1 MARTRRS
8 AALDSRNKRNGL
20 ERATYH
26 TAVLEDGCY
35 LLYRRPRAGGA
46 GTFFA
51 RYKASGTEDF
61 PQEKIGQADDLAEAD
76 GVQILSYQ
84 QAKEKALGLFRKAKK
99 LTRLAEE
106 GEPLP
111 VGGWTVRDVVLHY
124 IEDAR
129 RTRKDP
135 ATAENDLRA
144 AEANIL
150 PELGPIQITKL
161 TAAKIRQWRDALSQR
176 GRRKTGWRRAPGD
189 PVEFHPLDMDDK
201 DVLKRRKSSVNRDLS
216 LLKSALNFALRA
228 GRIDAEHIPWVLV
241 EPFRGVKGRRL
252 RFLTPEE
259 QRKLV
264 MGCSLEF
271 RPIVQGAL
279 YTGARYGELAK
290 ARVEHLDL
298 EVGALWVDGK
308 GRDSRARW
316 IFLTEEGEAFFR
328 QLVAGRGKKETLFPH
343 PNVDRKSTTMDRVE
357 VEGRSRRCSRQEAEV
372 LRLLSE
378 REAVPVSYEVITSTL
393 WPEAPNGLKRTTN
406 VLDQLRK
413 KLPMVRIVRGDASAI
428 LTCPVAI
435 IVETIPGREVVTD
448 RWLKNDTKGPMAA
461 AYLKAGIE
469 KVTFHELRHTYAST
483 LINQG
488 VPLKAIAE
496 QLGHVDTRMV
506 EEHYGH
512 LAQTTKRDMIRSQ
525 GLKLGLGQWDHTGNP
540 LVGQS
545 PGS

>member
-51 RYKASGTEDF
+51 RFKASGIEDF
-61 PQEKIGQADDLAEAD
+61 PQEKLGQADDLAEAD
-76 GVQILSYQ
+76 GAQILSYQ
-84 QAKEKALGLFRKAKK
+84 QAKEKALALFRKVQK
-99 LTRLAEE
+99 RSRMVEE
-106 GEPLP
+106 GEHLP
-111 VGGWTVRDVVLHY
+111 EGNWTVRDVVLSY

-135 ATAENDLRA
+135 ATAENDLKA

-150 PELGPIQITKL
+150 PELGEIQVAKL
-161 TAAKIRQWRDALSQR
+161 TAAKIRQWRDALSMR
-176 GRRKTGWRRAPGD
+176 GRRKTGWRRAEGD
-189 PVEFHPLDMDDK
+189 PIEFHPLDLEDK

-308 GRDSRARW
+308 GRDSRPRW

-328 QLVAGRGKKETLFPH
+328 MLVAGRGKKETLFPH
-343 PNVDRKSTTMDRVE
+343 VNVARKSTTVDRVE

-372 LRLLSE
+372 LRLLSD
-378 REAVPVSYEVITSTL
+378 RASAPVAYDVITAAL
-393 WPEAPNGLKRTTN
+393 WPEAPNGMKRTKN

-413 KLPMVRIVRGDASAI
+413 KLPMVRIVRGDACAI

-435 IVETIPGREVVTD
+435 TLETIPGREVVSD

-488 VPLKAIAE
+488 VPLKVIAE

-512 LAQTTKRDMIRSQ
+512 LAQTTKRDMIRNQ
-525 GLKLGLGQWDHTGNP
+525 GLKLGLGQGDQAGNR
-540 LVGQS
+540 LVGQA
-545 PGS
+545 P

>member
-46 GTFFA
+46 GSFFA
-51 RYKASGTEDF
+51 RFKASGIEAS
-61 PQEKIGQADDLAEAD
+61 PQEKMGQADDLAEAD

-84 QAKEKALGLFRKAKK
+84 QAKEKALALFKK
-99 LTRLAEE
+99 VKKRTRLAEE
-106 GEPLP
+106 GETLP
-111 VGGWTVRDVVLHY
+111 EGDWTVRDVVLHY

-135 ATAENDLRA
+135 ETAENDLKA

-150 PELGPIQITKL
+150 PELGPIPIAKL
-161 TAAKIRQWRDALSQR
+161 TIARIRQWRDALSQR

-189 PVEFHPLDMDDK
+189 PIEFHPLDMDDK
-201 DVLKRRKSSVNRDLS
+201 DVLKRRKSSANRDLS
-216 LLKSALNFALRA
+216 LLKSALNFAVRA
-228 GRIDAEHIPWVLV
+228 GRIDADHLPWVLV

-328 QLVAGRGKKETLFPH
+328 ALVAGRGKKETLFPH
-343 PNVDRKSTTMDRVE
+343 PNVARKSTTTDRIE
-357 VEGRSRRCSRQEAEV
+357 IEGRSRRCSRQEAEV

-378 REAVPVSYEVITSTL
+378 RSAAPVPYDVITSAL
-393 WPEAPNGLKRTTN
+393 WPEAQNGLKRTTN

-413 KLPMVRIVRGDASAI
+413 KLPMVRIVRGDACAI
-428 LTCPVAI
+428 LTCPVDI
-435 IVETIPGREVVTD
+435 IVETTPGREVVTD
-448 RWLKNDTKGPMAA
+448 RWLKNDAKGPITA
-461 AYLKAGIE
+461 AYVKAGIE

-488 VPLKAIAE
+488 VPLKVIAE

-512 LAQTTKRDMIRSQ
+512 LAQTTKRDMIRNQ
-525 GLKLGLGQWDHTGNP
+525 GLRLGLGQGLDAPKTKGKVP
-540 LVGQS
+540 
-545 PGS
+545 

>member
-1 MARTRRS
+1 MEA
-8 AALDSRNKRNGL
+8 
-20 ERATYH
+20 
-26 TAVLEDGCY
+26 
-35 LLYRRPRAGGA
+35 
-46 GTFFA
+46 
-51 RYKASGTEDF
+51 F
-61 PQEKIGQADDLAEAD
+61 PQEKMGQADDLAEAD
-76 GVQILSYQ
+76 GGQILSYQ
-84 QAKEKALGLFRKAKK
+84 QAKEKALALFRKAQKRS
-99 LTRLAEE
+99 RLVEE

-111 VGGWTVRDVVLHY
+111 EGNWTVRDVVLCY

-135 ATAENDLRA
+135 ATAENDLKA

-150 PELGPIQITKL
+150 PELGAIQVAKL
-161 TAAKIRQWRDALSQR
+161 TAAKMRQWRDALSMR

-189 PVEFHPLDMDDK
+189 PIEFHTLDMEDK

-308 GRDSRARW
+308 GRDSRPRW

-328 QLVAGRGKKETLFPH
+328 MLVAGRGKKETLFPH
-343 PNVDRKSTTMDRVE
+343 VNVARKSTTVDRVE

-372 LRLLSE
+372 LRLLSD
-378 REAVPVSYEVITSTL
+378 RASGPVAYEVITAAL
-393 WPEAPNGLKRTTN
+393 WPEIPNGMKRTKN

-413 KLPMVRIVRGDASAI
+413 KLPMVRIVRGDACAI

-435 IVETIPGREVVTD
+435 TLETIPGQEVVTD
-448 RWLKNDTKGPMAA
+448 RWLKNDTKGPMTA

-488 VPLKAIAE
+488 VPLKVIAE

-512 LAQTTKRDMIRSQ
+512 LAQTTKRDMIRNQ
-525 GLKLGLGQWDHTGNP
+525 GLKLGLGQGDQAGNP
-540 LVGQS
+540 LVGQA
-545 PGS
+545 P

>member
-51 RYKASGTEDF
+51 RFKANGMEAF
-61 PQEKIGQADDLAEAD
+61 PQEKMGQADDLAEAD
-76 GVQILSYQ
+76 GGQILSYQ
-84 QAKEKALGLFRKAKK
+84 QAKEKALALFRKAQKRS
-99 LTRLAEE
+99 RLVEE

-111 VGGWTVRDVVLHY
+111 EGNWTVRDVVLCY

-135 ATAENDLRA
+135 ATAENDLKA

-150 PELGPIQITKL
+150 PELGAIQVAKL
-161 TAAKIRQWRDALSQR
+161 TAAKIRQWRDALSMR
-176 GRRKTGWRRAPGD
+176 GRRKTGWRRGPED
-189 PVEFHPLDMDDK
+189 PIEFHTLDLEDK

-216 LLKSALNFALRA
+216 LLKSALNFAVRA

-308 GRDSRARW
+308 GRDSRPRW

-328 QLVAGRGKKETLFPH
+328 MLVAGRGKEETLFPH
-343 PNVDRKSTTMDRVE
+343 VNVPRKSTTVDRVE

-372 LRLLSE
+372 LRLLSDS
-378 REAVPVSYEVITSTL
+378 ASAPVAYEVITTAL
-393 WPEAPNGLKRTTN
+393 WPEIPNGMKRTKN

-413 KLPMVRIVRGDASAI
+413 KLPMVRIVRGDACAI

-435 IVETIPGREVVTD
+435 TLETIPGREVVTD
-448 RWLKNDTKGPMAA
+448 RWLKNDTKGPMTA

-512 LAQTTKRDMIRSQ
+512 LAQTTKRDMIRNQ
-525 GLKLGLGQWDHTGNP
+525 GLKLGLGQGDQAGNS
-540 LVGQS
+540 LVGQA
-545 PGS
+545 P

>member
-51 RYKASGTEDF
+51 RFKANGMEAF
-61 PQEKIGQADDLAEAD
+61 PQEKMGQADDLADAD
-76 GVQILSYQ
+76 GGQILSYQ
-84 QAKEKALGLFRKAKK
+84 QAKEKALALFRKAQKRS
-99 LTRLAEE
+99 RLVED

-111 VGGWTVRDVVLHY
+111 EGNWTVRDVVLCY

-135 ATAENDLRA
+135 ATAENDLKA

-150 PELGPIQITKL
+150 PELGAIQVAKL
-161 TAAKIRQWRDALSQR
+161 TAAKIRQWRDALSMR

-189 PVEFHPLDMDDK
+189 PIEFHTLDLEDK

-216 LLKSALNFALRA
+216 LLKSALNFAVRA

-308 GRDSRARW
+308 GRDSRPRW
-316 IFLTEEGEAFFR
+316 IFLTEEGEGFFR
-328 QLVAGRGKKETLFPH
+328 VLVAGRGKKETLFPH
-343 PNVDRKSTTMDRVE
+343 ANVARKSTTVDRVE
-357 VEGRSRRCSRQEAEV
+357 VAGHSRRCSRQEAEV
-372 LRLLSE
+372 LRLLSD
-378 REAVPVSYEVITSTL
+378 RASGPVAYEEITAAL
-393 WPEAPNGLKRTTN
+393 WPEIANGMKRTKN

-413 KLPMVRIVRGDASAI
+413 KLPMVRIVRGDACAI

-448 RWLKNDTKGPMAA
+448 RWLKNDTKGPMTT

-488 VPLKAIAE
+488 VPLKVIAE

-512 LAQTTKRDMIRSQ
+512 LAQTTKRDMIRNQ
-525 GLKLGLGQWDHTGNP
+525 GVKLGLGQGLEAP
-540 LVGQS
+540 KPKEGM
-545 PGS
+545 P

>member
-35 LLYRRPRAGGA
+35 LLYRRPRAGSA

-51 RYKASGTEDF
+51 RFKASGLEAF
-61 PQEKIGQADDLAEAD
+61 PQEKIGQADDFAEAD
-76 GVQILSYQ
+76 GVQILNYQ
-84 QAKEKALGLFRKAKK
+84 QAKENALGLFRKVQKRS
-99 LTRLAEE
+99 RLVEE

-111 VGGWTVRDVVLHY
+111 EGNWTVRDVVLCY
-124 IEDAR
+124 IADAR

-135 ATAENDLRA
+135 ATAENDLKA
-144 AEANIL
+144 VEANIL
-150 PELGPIQITKL
+150 PELGAIPVAKL
-161 TAAKIRQWRDALSQR
+161 TAAKIRQWRDALSMR
-176 GRRKTGWRRAPGD
+176 GRRKTGWRRAEGD
-189 PVEFHPLDMDDK
+189 PIEFHSLDLEDK
-201 DVLKRRKSSVNRDLS
+201 DVLNRRKSSVNRDLS
-216 LLKSALNFALRA
+216 LLKSALNFAVRA

-308 GRDSRARW
+308 GRDSRPRW

-328 QLVAGRGKKETLFPH
+328 VLVAGRSKKETLFPH
-343 PNVDRKSTTMDRVE
+343 ANVARKSTTVDRVE
-357 VEGRSRRCSRQEAEV
+357 VEGRSRRCSRPEAEV
-372 LRLLSE
+372 LRLLSD
-378 REAVPVSYEVITSTL
+378 RASAPVAYEVITAAL
-393 WPEAPNGLKRTTN
+393 WPEIPNGMKRTKN

-413 KLPMVRIVRGDASAI
+413 KLPMVRIVRGAASAI

-435 IVETIPGREVVTD
+435 IIETIPGREVVTD

-461 AYLKAGIE
+461 AYVKAGIE
-469 KVTFHELRHTYAST
+469 RVTFHELRHTYAST

-488 VPLKAIAE
+488 VPLKVIAE

-512 LAQTTKRDMIRSQ
+512 LAQTTKRDMVRSQ

-540 LVGQS
+540 LVGQA